1 MKIINQL
8 VVQSDMPN
16 DNNVVWVY
24 GNTAKYYNNGTWTTL
39 GESNE
44 DRKELE
50 EKVDSLDKE
59 MGEVKKDLSILGSK
73 QDVVELE
80 IGDSNEI
87 KANNLKKLQSIQTN
101 DHTFF
106 TDINYGYGTA
116 SWLPATG
123 GTALIITS
131 ESHAVKYLIS
141 IEGVVSKDEEFTLKD
156 FSTELNN
163 KVDKVEGKQLSSND
177 YTTAEKN
184 KLANLQNYTL
194 PAATKTTL
202 GGVKAITNIVNVD
215 TETATAASLAGVVNT
230 LLNQLRAA
238 GIIQL

>member
-116 SWLPATG
+116 SWLPASG
-123 GTALIITS
+123 GNALIITS
-131 ESHAVKYLIS
+131 EGHAIKYTI
-141 IEGVVSKDEEFTLKD
+141 SKDGEVTKGEEFTLKD
-156 FSTELNN
+156 FTSELNN

-194 PAATKTTL
+194 PIATKNIL
-202 GGVKAITNIVNVD
+202 GGVKAITNIAD
-215 TETATAASLAGVVNT
+215 LDADTATIGQVAGVVNN
-230 LLNQLRAA
+230 LLAQFRISGL
-238 GIIQL
+238 IQA

>member
-39 GESNE
+39 EESNE

-131 ESHAVKYLIS
+131 EGHAVKYTI
-141 IEGVVSKDEEFTLKD
+141 SKDGEVIKGEEFTLKD
-156 FSTELNN
+156 FTSELNN

-194 PAATKTTL
+194 PTATKNIL
-202 GGVKAITNIVNVD
+202 GGVKAITNIAD
-215 TETATAASLAGVVNT
+215 LDADTATIGQVAGVVNN
-230 LLNQLRAA
+230 LLAQFRTSGL
-238 GIIQL
+238 IQV

>member
-131 ESHAVKYLIS
+131 EGHAVKYTI
-141 IEGVVSKDEEFTLKD
+141 SKDGEVIKGEEFTLKD
-156 FSTELNN
+156 FTSELNN

-194 PAATKTTL
+194 PTATKNIL
-202 GGVKAITNIVNVD
+202 GGVKAITNIVDLNAD
-215 TETATAASLAGVVNT
+215 TATIGQVAGVVNN
-230 LLNQLRAA
+230 LLAQFRTSGL
-238 GIIQL
+238 IQA

>member
-16 DNNVVWVY
+16 DNNVIWVC

-50 EKVDSLDKE
+50 EKVDSLNKE
-59 MGEVKKDLSILGSK
+59 IGEVKKDLSIFGSE
-73 QDVVELE
+73 QGVVELE
-80 IGDSNEI
+80 IGNSDKI

-106 TDINYGYGTA
+106 IDINYGYGTA
-116 SWLPATG
+116 SWLSATG

-131 ESHAVKYLIS
+131 EGHAVKYTI
-141 IEGVVSKDEEFTLKD
+141 SKDGEVTKEEEFTLKD
-156 FSTELNN
+156 FTSELNN
-163 KVDKVEGKQLSSND
+163 KVDKVKGKQLSTND
-177 YTTAEKN
+177 YTTVEKN
-184 KLANLQNYTL
+184 KLANLQNFTL
-194 PAATKTTL
+194 EAATKTKI
-202 GGVKAITNIVNVD
+202 GGVKAITNIADLNTD
-215 TETATAASLAGVVNT
+215 TATTSQIAIVINN
-230 LLNQLRAA
+230 LLGQFRTS
-238 GIIQL
+238 GIIQS

>member
-16 DNNVVWVY
+16 DNNVIWVY

-131 ESHAVKYLIS
+131 EGHAVKYTI
-141 IEGVVSKDEEFTLKD
+141 SKDGEVIKGEEFTLKD
-156 FSTELNN
+156 FTSELNN

-194 PAATKTTL
+194 PTATKNIL
-202 GGVKAITNIVNVD
+202 GGVKAITNIAD
-215 TETATAASLAGVVNT
+215 LDADTATISQVAGVVNN
-230 LLNQLRAA
+230 LLAQFRTSGL
-238 GIIQL
+238 IQV

>member
-131 ESHAVKYLIS
+131 EGHAVKYTI
-141 IEGVVSKDEEFTLKD
+141 SKDGEVIKGEEFTLKD
-156 FSTELNN
+156 FTSELNN

-194 PAATKTTL
+194 PTATKNIL
-202 GGVKAITNIVNVD
+202 GGVKAITNIVD
-215 TETATAASLAGVVNT
+215 LDADTATIGQVAGVVNN
-230 LLNQLRAA
+230 LLAQFRTSGL
-238 GIIQL
+238 IQV

>member
-16 DNNVVWVY
+16 DNNVIWVY

-59 MGEVKKDLSILGSK
+59 MGEVKKDLSILSSK

-131 ESHAVKYLIS
+131 EGHAVKYTI
-141 IEGVVSKDEEFTLKD
+141 SKDGEVIKGEEFTLKD
-156 FSTELNN
+156 FTSELNN

-194 PAATKTTL
+194 PTATKNIL
-202 GGVKAITNIVNVD
+202 GGVKAITNIAD
-215 TETATAASLAGVVNT
+215 LDADTATIGQVARVVNN
-230 LLNQLRAA
+230 LLAQFRTSGL
-238 GIIQL
+238 IQA

>member
-131 ESHAVKYLIS
+131 EGHAVKYTI
-141 IEGVVSKDEEFTLKD
+141 SKDGEVIKGEEFTLKD
-156 FSTELNN
+156 FTSELNN

-194 PAATKTTL
+194 PIATKNIL
-202 GGVKAITNIVNVD
+202 GGVKAITNIAD
-215 TETATAASLAGVVNT
+215 LDADTATIGQVARVVNN
-230 LLNQLRAA
+230 LLAQFRTSGL
-238 GIIQL
+238 IQA

>member
-131 ESHAVKYLIS
+131 EGHAVKYTI
-141 IEGVVSKDEEFTLKD
+141 SKDGEVIKGEEFTLKD
-156 FSTELNN
+156 FTSELNN

-194 PAATKTTL
+194 PTATKNIL
-202 GGVKAITNIVNVD
+202 GGVKAITNIAD
-215 TETATAASLAGVVNT
+215 LDADTATIGQVVRVVNN
-230 LLNQLRAA
+230 LLAQFRTSGL
-238 GIIQL
+238 IQA

>member
-87 KANNLKKLQSIQTN
+87 KANNLKRLQSIQTN

-123 GTALIITS
+123 GNALIITS
-131 ESHAVKYLIS
+131 EGHAVKYTI
-141 IEGVVSKDEEFTLKD
+141 SKDGEVTKGEEFTLKD
-156 FSTELNN
+156 FTSELNN
-163 KVDKVEGKQLSSND
+163 KVDKVEGKQLSTND

-184 KLANLQNYTL
+184 KLANLQNFTL
-194 PAATKTTL
+194 EAATKTKI
-202 GGVKAITNIVNVD
+202 GGVKAITNIADLNAD
-215 TETATAASLAGVVNT
+215 TATIGQVAGVVNN
-230 LLNQLRAA
+230 LLGQLRTS
-238 GIIQL
+238 GLIQA

>member
-87 KANNLKKLQSIQTN
+87 KTNNLKKLQSIQTN

-131 ESHAVKYLIS
+131 EGHAVKYTI
-141 IEGVVSKDEEFTLKD
+141 SKDGEVIKGEEFTLKD
-156 FSTELNN
+156 FTSELNN

-184 KLANLQNYTL
+184 KLANLQNFTL
-194 PAATKTTL
+194 EAATKTKI
-202 GGVKAITNIVNVD
+202 GGVKAITNIADLNAD
-215 TETATAASLAGVVNT
+215 TATIGQVAGVVNN
-230 LLNQLRAA
+230 LLAQFRTSGL
-238 GIIQL
+238 IQA

>member
-16 DNNVVWVY
+16 DNNVVWVC

-59 MGEVKKDLSILGSK
+59 MGEVKKDLSIFGSE
-73 QDVVELE
+73 QGVVELE
-80 IGDSNEI
+80 IGDSDEI

-116 SWLPATG
+116 SWLPASG
-123 GTALIITS
+123 GNALIITS
-131 ESHAVKYLIS
+131 EGHAVKYTI
-141 IEGVVSKDEEFTLKD
+141 SKDGEVTKGEEFTLKD
-156 FSTELNN
+156 FTSELNN
-163 KVDKVEGKQLSSND
+163 KVDKVEGKQLSTND

-184 KLANLQNYTL
+184 KLANLQNFTL
-194 PAATKTTL
+194 EAATKTKI
-202 GGVKAITNIVNVD
+202 GGVKAITNIADLNAD
-215 TETATAASLAGVVNT
+215 TATIGQVAGVVNN
-230 LLNQLRAA
+230 LLGQLRTS
-238 GIIQL
+238 GLIQA